1 MSTPASLA
9 SAAAARAAAAVRT
22 RPLGVAAAATTASAT
37 HLSAAARR
45 ALSTASAAAGPA
57 SADARVLVRSA
68 DKAAPSAVDVWIAK
82 TPDGPLGGTVAR
94 VRVDRLD
101 HLVKR
106 TSDSFTVIELPF
118 GRDAALR
125 GQFVNFRGQ
134 LRVGKLLEEIDA
146 CAAIT
151 AYRHCDDGRADTE
164 APTLVTASMDR
175 VDLLTYPLTADRDLQ
190 LRAAVTYAGATS
202 VNIEMDVVALPRP
215 GDPPGTPAATPIMQ
229 ASTTFVARNAH
240 TGRGVPVPR
249 LVPSTPAEAALFEAG
264 RAANEARKAARG
276 RSLDRQPPS
285 PDELAMVHTMFSELS
300 AAEDAAAVAAV
311 RPGGPSPSSS
321 AATAPPLAASAP
333 VITTDDTLLTSHELT
348 MPQDRN
354 VHGKVFGGWLMRRAF
369 ETAWAAGWKATGALP
384 KFLALDDIS
393 FQHPVEVGTLV
404 RFDARLSH
412 ALGPPHKT
420 YVVSVTA
427 TMSRPHE
434 AADARLRSGLTTN
447 TFEFTFYC
455 DPDRIPRVYP
465 RTYGEA
471 MQFIQSHRRF
481 RVGQAL
487 AEARRAAGGVALRF
501 DEAGAAPLPEPA
513 PLA

>member
-1 MSTPASLA
+1 MSAPASRA
-9 SAAAARAAAAVRT
+9 GSAAARAATATVRT
-22 RPLGVAAAATTASAT
+22 RPLHGASAT
-37 HLSAAARR
+37 AAASHLSAAAR
-45 ALSTASAAAGPA
+45 AHSTAAAAMGPA
-57 SADARVLVRSA
+57 SSDGRVLVRSA

-82 TPDGPLGGTVAR
+82 APDGPPGASGDAPRR
-94 VRVDRLD
+94 VPVDRLD

-106 TSDSFTVIELPF
+106 TSDSFTVMELPF

-146 CAAIT
+146 AAAIA

-175 VDLLTYPLTADRDLQ
+175 VDLLTYPLTADHDLQ

-240 TGRGVPVPR
+240 TGKGLPVPR
-249 LVPSTPAEAALFEAG
+249 LSPSTPAEAALFEAG

-276 RSLDRQPPS
+276 RGLDRHPPTS
-285 PDELAMVHTMFSELS
+285 DELAMVHKMFSELS
-300 AAEDAAAVAAV
+300 AAEAAAAVAAAA
-311 RPGGPSPSSS
+311 SPS
-321 AATAPPLAASAP
+321 AAAAAPLPPL
-333 VITTDDTLLTSHELT
+333 VTTDDTLLTSHELT

-369 ETAWAAGWKATGALP
+369 EVAWAAGWKATGAQP
-384 KFLALDDIS
+384 KFLALDDVS

-412 ALGPPHKT
+412 ALGPPAKT

-455 DPDRIPRVYP
+455 DPASIPRVYP

-471 MQFIQSHRRF
+471 MAFIQSHRRF
-481 RVGQAL
+481 CVGQAL
-487 AEARRAAGGVALRF
+487 AEARRSAGGVALRF
-501 DEAGAAPLPEPA
+501 DEAGAAPLA
-513 PLA
+513 